1 MTWHPMSISSKR
13 SGKAIEIWAI
23 HRPREVCREGQ
34 GFPGPENT
42 RQIKL
47 GKLGTAPFFGLV
59 REERRRLQEDW
70 HFFFRFLALLL
81 KVRID
86 RIVMV
91 LLAFSLSGHGFSPVP
106 PQRAATHRN
115 ALGPRCLCKWT
126 RTRMA
131 GSLGANMANTWK
143 NYCIFG
149 RFLEEL
155 NYYIYTTCILH
166 SLHNYFM

>member
-1 MTWHPMSISSKR
+1 MLYSMKWHPMSISSKR

-70 HFFFRFLALLL
+70 HFFFSISCSLTKSQNRSDCHGTPSFFPFGPWLLPSSAAT
-81 KVRID
+81 R
-86 RIVMV
+86 RNT
-91 LLAFSLSGHGFSPVP
+91 
-106 PQRAATHRN
+106 PQRA
-115 ALGPRCLCKWT
+115 
-126 RTRMA
+126 RTKMFVQVDQDQDGRVA
-131 GSLGANMANTWK
+131 WCQYGKNLEEFLYIWK
-143 NYCIFG
+143 IFG
-149 RFLEEL
+149 R
-155 NYYIYTTCILH
+155 T
-166 SLHNYFM
+166 